1 MASSGAP
8 AARMSAERSSGSR
21 WTIQRVVIER
31 LFCSC
36 AIRCW
41 ARLRAHESDL
51 SSASAMPTDPVVQ
64 EVLQAGEIALKSPLA
79 PEARSRRLRA
89 AVQRPSPIWE
99 KDCPSPRSLLR
110 RCLSVRVDGPGGL

>member
-36 AIRCW
+36 ANRCW
-41 ARLRAHESDL
+41 ARLRTHKSDP

-64 EVLQAGEIALKSPLA
+64 KASQAGEIALKSPLA
-79 PEARSRRLRA
+79 PEARLRRLHS

-99 KDCPSPRSLLR
+99 KDCPPPISLLR
-110 RCLSVRVDGPGGL
+110 RCLSARVDGPGGL